1 MRDMSATANRPP
13 SHTAREVADT
23 PAFRVAVR
31 TGFVARGLTYAL
43 IGGICIALALGAGSG
58 GQAADQQGALN
69 LVASAP
75 LGSVVLVAVAI
86 GLGAYA
92 LWHLFLAAVGV
103 GPEGGGGTEAFD
115 RLSNL
120 AGGLVYLSFCAL
132 AVRVLVGSAG
142 NQTRQQRHAA
152 AGVLGWPAGR
162 ELVGAAGVV
171 LLAICAHQIHSAWKG
186 EFAQENK
193 TGEMSPEERRA
204 FMILGRAGLISR
216 SLVFALS
223 AYFLI
228 RTAIDFHVSQGV
240 GLDGALADVHRQ
252 PFGNVLLVVAGLGLL
267 VFAVFSTLEARR
279 RRL

>member
-1 MRDMSATANRPP
+1 MRDMSATANRP
-13 SHTAREVADT
+13 SSQTAREVADT

-43 IGGICIALALGAGSG
+43 IGGICIALALGAGAG
-58 GQAADQQGALN
+58 GQSADQQGALN

-75 LGSVVLVAVAI
+75 LGSVVLVVIAI

-103 GPEGGGGTEAFD
+103 GPDGGGGSKPFE
-115 RLSNL
+115 RISSL
-120 AGGLVYLSFCAL
+120 ASGLVYVGFCAL
-132 AVRVLVGSAG
+132 AVRVLLGSAG
-142 NQTRQQRHAA
+142 SQTRQQRHAA
-152 AGVLGWPAGR
+152 AGVLSWPGGR

-171 LLAICAHQIHSAWKG
+171 LIAICLHQIQAAWKG

-193 TGEMSPEERRA
+193 TGEMSPEERRT
-204 FMILGRAGLISR
+204 FMVLGRAGLISR

-223 AYFLI
+223 GYFLI
-228 RTAIDFHVSQGV
+228 RSAIDFHVSGGV
-240 GLDGALADVHRQ
+240 GLDGALADVHHQ
-252 PFGNVLLVVAGLGLL
+252 AFGNVLLVVAGIGLL
-267 VFAVFSTLEARR
+267 VFAAFSTMEARR